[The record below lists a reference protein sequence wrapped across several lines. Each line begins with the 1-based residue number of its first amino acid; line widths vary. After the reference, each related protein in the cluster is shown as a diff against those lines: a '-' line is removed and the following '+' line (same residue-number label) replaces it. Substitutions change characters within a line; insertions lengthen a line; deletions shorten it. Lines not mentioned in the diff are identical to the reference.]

1 MELVVKARHT
11 HVSPQ
16 LRQRI
21 ERKLGRL
28 GRLIR
33 RIQWIEVELIEEP
46 RGRIG
51 GGHRVEASCR
61 TPRHTFR
68 ASGTGEDVDSAL
80 DRVVDRLERQLKD
93 ERGKRRARLLEGAN
107 RVKSRLIS
115 PNREEPEVPPRGL
128 GE

>member
-1 MELVVKARHT
+1 MELVVKGRHT

-16 LRQRI
+16 VRQRI
-21 ERKLGRL
+21 ERKLAKLARL
-28 GRLIR
+28 SSRVQLV
-33 RIQWIEVELIEEP
+33 EVELTEEP

-61 TPRHTFR
+61 TPRRTFR
-68 ASGTGEDVDSAL
+68 ASATGEDVDSAL
-80 DRVVDRLERQLKD
+80 DRVVTRLERQLKD

-115 PNREEPEVPPRGL
+115 PNREEPEVPPEPR
-128 GE
+128 